1 MSVGR
6 LIGFVLGG
14 LAFGC
19 FVGFLVGRVPVETTT
34 RWRYPATAAMTAGLW
49 AGAAVEFPRLYV
61 AIVAGT
67 FLGIL
72 LALALIDLR
81 HRILPNAIVYPS
93 SVLFAVLVVAGALT
107 HQPLSPVHATIGA
120 VAFGLPFLVIALA
133 SPAGM
138 GMGDAKLAGFIG
150 LVLGS
155 LCLRYVGVAA
165 ALGIL
170 AGGLASAVAL
180 AAGQSRKST
189 IPFGP
194 WLALGAMGATFF
206 APAIARMY
214 LGRP

>member
-19 FVGFLVGRVPVETTT
+19 FVGFLVGRVPVQTTI
-34 RWRYPATAAMTAGLW
+34 RWRYPATAAATAGLW
-49 AGAAVEFPRLYV
+49 AGAGVEFPRLYV

-107 HQPLSPVHATIGA
+107 HQPLSPVHAAVGA

-133 SPAGM
+133 SRAGM
-138 GMGDAKLAGFIG
+138 GIGDAKLAGFIG

-165 ALGIL
+165 ALGVL
-170 AGGLASAVAL
+170 AGGLASATALVA
-180 AAGQSRKST
+180 GRSRKST

-194 WLALGAMGATFF
+194 WLALGAIGATFF